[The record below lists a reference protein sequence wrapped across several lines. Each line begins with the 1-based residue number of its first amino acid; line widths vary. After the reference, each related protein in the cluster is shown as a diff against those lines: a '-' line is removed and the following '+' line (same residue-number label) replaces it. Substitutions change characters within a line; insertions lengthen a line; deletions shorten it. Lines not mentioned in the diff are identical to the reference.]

1 MTFVS
6 ETKVIPIFPLDLV
19 LFPNQDLPL
28 RIFEPRYK
36 QMIDDCMLGEKEFG
50 VCLGHNSATL
60 SNWQAP
66 YDIGTLAKIVDCKD
80 VDSTSGHLFI
90 NVRGRRKFRI
100 IRLISPSLKKTDDY
114 DPFTVEGAKTIEQ
127 LHHSDGVE
135 KKMYIQAEIEMI
147 SEIDESISLN
157 DWENLVDLWK
167 IKIKKTNGN
176 TDLTSHQLD
185 HVLEQYYLKTE
196 TPTMEYIY
204 SLCALAS
211 QTPLD
216 LQPILECTNLE
227 QLLERTTKLL
237 ESDISQE

>member
-1 MTFVS
+1 MN

-36 QMIDDCMLGEKEFG
+36 QMVDDCMLGGKEFG
-50 VCLGHNSATL
+50 ICLGHDSATL

-66 YDIGTLAKIVDCKD
+66 YDIGTIAKIIECKD
-80 VDSTSGHLFI
+80 VDSTSGHLFL

-100 IRLISPSLKKTDDY
+100 IHLIPPSLKKIEDY
-114 DPFTVEGAKTIEQ
+114 DPFTLDGTKVIEQ

-147 SEIDESISLN
+147 SEIDESISLV

-167 IKIKKTNGN
+167 NKIKKSTGN
-176 TDLTSHQLD
+176 SDLTSHQLD

-196 TPTMEYIY
+196 TPTMEYVH

-211 QTPLD
+211 ETPLD
-216 LQPILECTNLE
+216 LQPILECTNMD
-227 QLLERTTKLL
+227 QLLERSVKLL
-237 ESDISQE
+237 ELSLIHI

>member
-237 ESDISQE
+237 ESDIS

>member
-1 MTFVS
+1 MN

-36 QMIDDCMLGEKEFG
+36 QMVDDCMLGGKEFG
-50 VCLGHNSATL
+50 ICLGHDSATL

-66 YDIGTLAKIVDCKD
+66 YDIGTIAKIVECKD
-80 VDSTSGHLFI
+80 VDSTSGHLFL

-100 IRLISPSLKKTDDY
+100 IHLIPPSLKKTEDY
-114 DPFTVEGAKTIEQ
+114 DPFTLDGTKVIEQ

-147 SEIDESISLN
+147 SEIDESISLV

-167 IKIKKTNGN
+167 NKIKKSTGN
-176 TDLTSHQLD
+176 SDLTSHQLD

-196 TPTMEYIY
+196 TPTMEYVH

-227 QLLERTTKLL
+227 QLLQRTTKLL
-237 ESDISQE
+237 ESDINHE

>member
-1 MTFVS
+1 VS
-6 ETKVIPIFPLDLV
+6 ETKTIPIFPLDLV

-50 VCLGHNSATL
+50 VCLGHDSATL

-80 VDSTSGHLFI
+80 VDSTSGHLFV

-114 DPFTVEGAKTIEQ
+114 DPFTMEGAKTVEK
-127 LHHSDGVE
+127 LHHHDGVE
-135 KKMYIQAEIEMI
+135 KKMYIQAEIEMV

-167 IKIKKTNGN
+167 NKIKKTNGN
-176 TDLTSHQLD
+176 LDLTSHQLD

-196 TPTMEYIY
+196 TPTMEYVH

-237 ESDISQE
+237 ESDINHE

>member
-50 VCLGHNSATL
+50 VCLGHDNDTL

-66 YDIGTLAKIVDCKD
+66 YNIGTIAKIVDCKD

-100 IRLISPSLKKTDDY
+100 IRMISPSLKKTDDY
-114 DPFTVEGAKTIEQ
+114 DPFTLHGTKTIEQ
-127 LHHSDGVE
+127 LHHADGVG
-135 KKMYIQAEIEMI
+135 KKMYIRAEIEMI
-147 SEIDESISLN
+147 SEIDESISLV

-167 IKIKKTNGN
+167 NKIKKSAGN
-176 TDLTSHQLD
+176 SDLTSHQLD

-196 TPTMEYIY
+196 TPTMEYVH

-211 QTPLD
+211 ETPLD
-216 LQPILECTNLE
+216 LQPILECTNMD
-227 QLLERTTKLL
+227 QLLQRSVKLL
-237 ESDISQE
+237 ESDINSE

>member
-1 MTFVS
+1 MS
-6 ETKVIPIFPLDLV
+6 EAKIIPIFPLDLV

-36 QMIDDCMLGEKEFG
+36 QMIDDCMLKEKEFG
-50 VCLGHNSATL
+50 ICLGHDTATL

-66 YDIGTLAKIVDCKD
+66 YNIGTLAKIIDCKD
-80 VDSTSGHLFI
+80 VDSTSGHLFV

-100 IRLISPSLKKTDDY
+100 IRLISPSLKKIDDY
-114 DPFTVEGAKTIEQ
+114 DPFTVQGTKTIEQ
-127 LHHSDGVE
+127 LHHNDGIE

-167 IKIKKTNGN
+167 NKIKKTNAIL
-176 TDLTSHQLD
+176 DLTSHQLD

-196 TPTMEYIY
+196 TPTMEYVH
-204 SLCALAS
+204 SLCALSS

-227 QLLERTTKLL
+227 QLLQRTTKLL
-237 ESDISQE
+237 ESDINHE

>member
-1 MTFVS
+1 MS
-6 ETKVIPIFPLDLV
+6 ETRIIPIFPLDLV

-50 VCLGHNSATL
+50 VCLGHDSATL

-80 VDSTSGHLFI
+80 VDSTSGHLFV
-90 NVRGRRKFRI
+90 NVRGHMKFRI
-100 IRLISPSLKKTDDY
+100 IRLISPSLKKIDDY
-114 DPFTVEGAKTIEQ
+114 DPFTVQGTKTIEQ
-127 LHHSDGVE
+127 LHHDDGIE

-147 SEIDESISLN
+147 SEIDESISLS

-167 IKIKKTNGN
+167 NKIKKTNGN
-176 TDLTSHQLD
+176 SDLTSHQLD

-196 TPTMEYIY
+196 TPTMEYVH
-204 SLCALAS
+204 SLCALSS

-227 QLLERTTKLL
+227 QLLQRTTKLL
-237 ESDISQE
+237 ESDINHE

>member
-1 MTFVS
+1 MFVN

-36 QMIDDCMLGEKEFG
+36 QMVDDCMLGGKEFG
-50 VCLGHNSATL
+50 ICLGHDSATL

-66 YDIGTLAKIVDCKD
+66 YDIGTIAKIVECKD
-80 VDSTSGHLFI
+80 VDSTSGHLFL

-100 IRLISPSLKKTDDY
+100 IHLIPPSLKKTEDY
-114 DPFTVEGAKTIEQ
+114 DPFTLDGTKVIEQ

-147 SEIDESISLN
+147 SEIDESISLV

-167 IKIKKTNGN
+167 NKIKKSTGN
-176 TDLTSHQLD
+176 SDLTSHQLD

-196 TPTMEYIY
+196 TPTMEYVH

-211 QTPLD
+211 ETPLD
-216 LQPILECTNLE
+216 LQPILECTNMD
-227 QLLERTTKLL
+227 QLLERSVKLL
-237 ESDISQE
+237 ESDINSE

>member
-1 MTFVS
+1 MS
-6 ETKVIPIFPLDLV
+6 ETKIIPIFPLDLV

-36 QMIDDCMLGEKEFG
+36 QMIDDCMLDEKEFG
-50 VCLGHNSATL
+50 ICLGHDSATL

-66 YDIGTLAKIVDCKD
+66 YDIGTLAKIVECKD
-80 VDSTSGHLFI
+80 VDSTSGHLFVNI
-90 NVRGRRKFRI
+90 RGRRKFRI
-100 IRLISPSLKKTDDY
+100 ICLIPPSLKRTVNY
-114 DPFTVEGAKTIEQ
+114 DPFTVDGAKIIEQ

-157 DWENLVDLWK
+157 DWESLVDLWK
-167 IKIKKTNGN
+167 NKIKKTNDN
-176 TDLTSHQLD
+176 LDLTSHQLD

-196 TPTMEYIY
+196 TPTMEYIH

-227 QLLERTTKLL
+227 QLLQRTTKLL
-237 ESDISQE
+237 ESDINHE

>member
-1 MTFVS
+1 MS
-6 ETKVIPIFPLDLV
+6 ETKIIPIFPLDLV

-50 VCLGHNSATL
+50 VCLGHDSATL
-60 SNWQAP
+60 ANWQAP

-80 VDSTSGHLFI
+80 VDSTSGHLFV

-135 KKMYIQAEIEMI
+135 KKMYIRAEIEMI
-147 SEIDESISLN
+147 SEIDESISLA

-167 IKIKKTNGN
+167 NKIKKSTGN
-176 TDLTSHQLD
+176 LDLTSHQLD

-196 TPTMEYIY
+196 TPTMEYVH

-211 QTPLD
+211 ETPLD
-216 LQPILECTNLE
+216 LQPILECTNMD
-227 QLLERTTKLL
+227 QLLERSVKLL
-237 ESDISQE
+237 ESDINSE

>member
-1 MTFVS
+1 MS
-6 ETKVIPIFPLDLV
+6 ETKIIPIFPLDLV

-36 QMIDDCMLGEKEFG
+36 QMVDDCMLGGKEFG
-50 VCLGHNSATL
+50 ICLGHDSATL

-66 YDIGTLAKIVDCKD
+66 YDIGTIAKIIECKD
-80 VDSTSGHLFI
+80 VDSTSGHLFL

-100 IRLISPSLKKTDDY
+100 IHLIPPSLKKTEDY
-114 DPFTVEGAKTIEQ
+114 DPFTLDGTKVIEQ

-147 SEIDESISLN
+147 SEIDESISLV

-167 IKIKKTNGN
+167 NKIKKSTGN
-176 TDLTSHQLD
+176 SDLTSHQLD

-196 TPTMEYIY
+196 TPTMEYVH

-211 QTPLD
+211 ETPLD
-216 LQPILECTNLE
+216 LQPILECTNMD
-227 QLLERTTKLL
+227 QLLERSVKLL
-237 ESDISQE
+237 ESDINSE

>member
-1 MTFVS
+1 MS
-6 ETKVIPIFPLDLV
+6 KIKIIPIFPLDLV

-36 QMIDDCMLGEKEFG
+36 QMIDDCMLQEKEFG
-50 VCLGHNSATL
+50 ICLGHDSAKL

-66 YDIGTLAKIVDCKD
+66 CDIGTVAKIIDCKD
-80 VDSTSGHLFI
+80 VDTTSGHLFL
-90 NVRGRRKFRI
+90 NVRGHRKFRI
-100 IRLISPSLKKTDDY
+100 INLIPPELAKIEDY
-114 DPFTVEGAKTIEQ
+114 DPFTFDGVQEIEQ
-127 LHHSDGVE
+127 LHHQLGVD

-147 SEIDESISLN
+147 SEIDESISLV

-167 IKIKKTNGN
+167 TKIKKNASN
-176 TDLTSHQLD
+176 SELTSHQLD

-196 TPTMEYIY
+196 TPTMEYVH

-237 ESDISQE
+237 ESDINHE

>member
-1 MTFVS
+1 MS
-6 ETKVIPIFPLDLV
+6 EAKIIPIFPLDLV

-36 QMIDDCMLGEKEFG
+36 QMIDDCMLKEKEFG
-50 VCLGHNSATL
+50 ICLGHDTATL

-66 YDIGTLAKIVDCKD
+66 YNIGTLAKIIDCKD
-80 VDSTSGHLFI
+80 VDSTSGHLFV

-100 IRLISPSLKKTDDY
+100 IRLISPSLKKIDDY
-114 DPFTVEGAKTIEQ
+114 DPPTVQGTKTIEQ
-127 LHHSDGVE
+127 LHHNDGIE

-147 SEIDESISLN
+147 SEIDESISLS

-167 IKIKKTNGN
+167 NKIKKTNAN
-176 TDLTSHQLD
+176 SNLTSHQLD

-196 TPTMEYIY
+196 TPTMEYVH
-204 SLCALAS
+204 SLCALSS

-227 QLLERTTKLL
+227 QLLQRTTKLL
-237 ESDISQE
+237 EFDINHE

>member
-1 MTFVS
+1 MS

-66 YDIGTLAKIVDCKD
+66 YNIGTLAKIVDCKD
-80 VDSTSGHLFI
+80 VDSTSGHLFV

-127 LHHSDGVE
+127 LHHRDGVE

-167 IKIKKTNGN
+167 IKIKKTNDN

-196 TPTMEYIY
+196 TPTMEYIH

-216 LQPILECTNLE
+216 LQPILECTTLE
-227 QLLERTTKLL
+227 QLLKRTTQLL
-237 ESDISQE
+237 ESDITQE

>member
-1 MTFVS
+1 MN

-36 QMIDDCMLGEKEFG
+36 QMVDDCMLGGKEFG
-50 VCLGHNSATL
+50 ICLGHDSATL

-66 YDIGTLAKIVDCKD
+66 YDIGTIAKIIECKD
-80 VDSTSGHLFI
+80 VDSTSGHLFL

-100 IRLISPSLKKTDDY
+100 IHLIPPSLKKIEDY
-114 DPFTVEGAKTIEQ
+114 DPFTLDGTKVIEQ

-147 SEIDESISLN
+147 SEIDESISLV

-167 IKIKKTNGN
+167 NKIKKSTGN
-176 TDLTSHQLD
+176 SDLTSHQLD

-196 TPTMEYIY
+196 TPTMEYVH

-211 QTPLD
+211 DTPLD
-216 LQPILECTNLE
+216 LQPILECTNMD
-227 QLLERTTKLL
+227 QLLERSVKLL
-237 ESDISQE
+237 ESDIKHE

>member
-1 MTFVS
+1 MNK
-6 ETKVIPIFPLDLV
+6 TKVIPIFPLDLV

-36 QMIDDCMLGEKEFG
+36 QMVDDCMMGEKEFG
-50 VCLGHNSATL
+50 ICLGHDSATI

-66 YDIGTLAKIVDCKD
+66 YDIGTIAKIVECKD
-80 VDSTSGHLFI
+80 VDSTSGHLFL
-90 NVRGRRKFRI
+90 NVRGHRKFRI
-100 IRLISPSLKKTDDY
+100 IRIIPPLLQKTDDY
-114 DPFTVEGAKTIEQ
+114 DPFTAHGVRTVEQ
-127 LHHSDGVE
+127 LHHNVGVE

-147 SEIDESISLN
+147 SDIDESISLS
-157 DWENLVDLWK
+157 DWEDLVEKWK
-167 IKIKKTNGN
+167 NKIKKNTGN
-176 TDLTSHQLD
+176 PELTSHQLD

-196 TPTMEYIY
+196 TPTMEYVY

-227 QLLERTTKLL
+227 QLLERSTKLV
-237 ESDISQE
+237 ESDINDE

>member
-1 MTFVS
+1 MN

-36 QMIDDCMLGEKEFG
+36 QMVDDCMLGGKEFG
-50 VCLGHNSATL
+50 ICLGHDSATL

-66 YDIGTLAKIVDCKD
+66 YDIGTIAKIVECKD
-80 VDSTSGHLFI
+80 VDSTSGHLFL

-100 IRLISPSLKKTDDY
+100 IHLIPPSLKKTEDY
-114 DPFTVEGAKTIEQ
+114 DPFTLDGTKVIEQ

-147 SEIDESISLN
+147 SEIDESISLV

-167 IKIKKTNGN
+167 NKIKKSTGN
-176 TDLTSHQLD
+176 SDLTSHQLD

-196 TPTMEYIY
+196 TPTMEYVH

-211 QTPLD
+211 ETPLD
-216 LQPILECTNLE
+216 LQPILECTNMD
-227 QLLERTTKLL
+227 QLLERSVKLL
-237 ESDISQE
+237 ESDINSE